1 MIKYFRLLII
11 YLINMVTDQAG
22 EDILAKVARELVA
35 PRKGILAADESTG
48 TMKKRLDAIGV
59 EATPENRSIWREIMV
74 GAQGIEEAISGEI
87 LFDETLRS
95 PLPNGKMIADLLK
108 SKNIHPGIKVDLG
121 VVKINEQG
129 ESFTQGLDKL
139 EARLLEYKN
148 MGATFAKWRAVY
160 KVGEKMPSAVAI
172 TSNSVGLAQYALL
185 CQRVGLVPIVEPE
198 ILVLEGNHDINKSK
212 EVTTVVL
219 KDVFYW
225 LKQFGVQLNGMLLKP
240 NMVLPGK
247 DSQNKS
253 TAEEIARLTV
263 ETLKATVPAEVPG
276 IVFLSGGLTPD
287 QSTEYLKT
295 MNAMHPGLPW
305 QLSYSFGRA
314 LQQEALQAWMG
325 KSENVKAAQDAF
337 MIRAKKVSSARDG
350 K

>member
-1 MIKYFRLLII
+1 
-11 YLINMVTDQAG
+11 MVTDQTG
-22 EDILAKVARELVA
+22 GNVLAKVARELVA

-59 EATPENRSIWREIMV
+59 EATPENRSMWREIMAN
-74 GAQGIEEAISGEI
+74 AQGIEEAISGVI
-87 LFDETLRS
+87 LYDETLRG

-129 ESFTQGLDKL
+129 ETFTQGLDKL
-139 EARLLEYKN
+139 SDKLLEYKN
-148 MGATFAKWRAVY
+148 MGAAFTKWRAVY
-160 KVGEKMPSAVAI
+160 KVGENMPTTAAI
-172 TSNSVGLAQYALL
+172 AANSIGLAEYALL
-185 CQRVGLVPIVEPE
+185 SQKAGLVPIVEPE
-198 ILVLEGNHDINKSK
+198 VLVLEGSHDINKSK
-212 EVTTVVL
+212 EITLKIL
-219 KDVFYW
+219 KDVFVW
-225 LKQFGVQLNGMLLKP
+225 LKEFGVQLDGMLLKP

-247 DSQNKS
+247 DSQKKS
-253 TAEEIARLTV
+253 TAEEIAQLTV
-263 ETLKATVPAEVPG
+263 EVLKATVPTEVPG

-295 MNAMHPGLPW
+295 MNAKYPGLPW

-314 LQQEALQAWMG
+314 LQQEALQVWMG
-325 KSENVKAAQDAF
+325 KPENVKATQDAF
-337 MIRAKKVSSARDG
+337 MVRARKVSQSRDG

>member
-1 MIKYFRLLII
+1 MI
-11 YLINMVTDQAG
+11 TDQADG
-22 EDILAKVARELVA
+22 NVLSKIAHELVA

-59 EATPENRSIWREIMV
+59 EATPENRSMWREIMAE
-74 GAQGIEEAISGEI
+74 AQGIEEAISGVI
-87 LFDETLRS
+87 LFDETLRQ

-108 SKNIHPGIKVDLG
+108 SKNIHPGIKVDAG

-139 EARLLEYKN
+139 GERLLECKSL
-148 MGATFAKWRAVY
+148 GAAFAKWRAVY
-160 KVGEKMPSAVAI
+160 KVGDNMPSTAAVAA
-172 TSNSVGLAQYALL
+172 NSIGLAEYALL
-185 CQRVGLVPIVEPE
+185 SQKAGLVPIVEPE
-198 ILVLEGNHDINKSK
+198 ILVLEGSHDINKSK
-212 EVTTVVL
+212 EETLKVL

-225 LKQFGVQLNGMLLKP
+225 LKEFGILFSGMLLKP

-263 ETLKATVPAEVPG
+263 ETLKETVPAEVPG

-295 MNAMHPGLPW
+295 MNALYHDLPW
-305 QLSYSFGRA
+305 QLSYSFG
-314 LQQEALQAWMG
+314 
-325 KSENVKAAQDAF
+325 
-337 MIRAKKVSSARDG
+337 
-350 K
+350 

>member
-1 MIKYFRLLII
+1 
-11 YLINMVTDQAG
+11 MVTDQTG

-35 PRKGILAADESTG
+35 PKKGILAADESTG

-59 EATPENRSIWREIMV
+59 EATPTNRAMWREIMA
-74 GAQGIEEAISGEI
+74 GAQGVEEVISGEI
-87 LFDETLRS
+87 LFDETLRT
-95 PLPNGKMIADLLK
+95 PLPNGKMISDILK

-121 VVKINEQG
+121 VVKINVAG
-129 ESFTQGLDKL
+129 ETFTQGLDKL
-139 EARLLEYKN
+139 EERLLEYKN

-160 KVGEKMPSAVAI
+160 KVSESLPSTVAI
-172 TSNSVGLAQYALL
+172 TVNSIGLAQYALL
-185 CQRVGLVPIVEPE
+185 CQRIGLVPIVEPE
-198 ILVLEGNHDINKSK
+198 ILVLEGSHDINKSK
-212 EVTTVVL
+212 EVTLQVL

-225 LKQFGVQLNGMLLKP
+225 LKQFGIQLNGMLLKS

-263 ETLKATVPAEVPG
+263 ETLKATVPTEVPG

-295 MNAMHPGLPW
+295 MNANYPGLPW

-314 LQQEALQAWMG
+314 LQQEGLQAWVG
-325 KSENVKAAQDAF
+325 KTENIKAAQDTF
-337 MIRAKKVSSARDG
+337 MARARKVSNARDG
-350 K
+350 V

>member
-1 MIKYFRLLII
+1 
-11 YLINMVTDQAG
+11 MVTDQIG
-22 EDILAKVARELVA
+22 ENVLAKVARELVA

-59 EATPENRSIWREIMV
+59 EATPENRSMWREIMA

-139 EARLLEYKN
+139 EERLTEYKK
-148 MGATFAKWRAVY
+148 MGAAFTKWRAVY
-160 KVGEKMPSAVAI
+160 KVGEKIPSTAAVTA
-172 TSNSVGLAQYALL
+172 NSIGLAQYALL
-185 CQRVGLVPIVEPE
+185 SQRVGLVPIVEPE
-198 ILVLEGNHDINKSK
+198 VLVLDGSHDINKSLQ
-212 EVTTVVL
+212 VTNLVL

-295 MNAMHPGLPW
+295 MNAMFKDLSW

-314 LQQEALQAWMG
+314 LQQEALQSWTG

-337 MIRAKKVSSARDG
+337 MVRARKVSQARDG

>member
-1 MIKYFRLLII
+1 
-11 YLINMVTDQAG
+11 MVTDQTG
-22 EDILAKVARELVA
+22 ENILAKVARELVA

-59 EATPENRSIWREIMV
+59 EATPENRSMWREIMA
-74 GAQGIEEAISGEI
+74 GAQGIEEAISGVI
-87 LFDETLRS
+87 LFDETLRQ

-129 ESFTQGLDKL
+129 ETFTQGLDKL
-139 EARLLEYKN
+139 EERLLEYKK
-148 MGATFAKWRAVY
+148 MGSAFAKWRAVY
-160 KVGEKMPSAVAI
+160 KVGEKMPSTTAI
-172 TSNSVGLAQYALL
+172 MANSIGLAQYALL
-185 CQRVGLVPIVEPE
+185 SQRAGLVPIVEPE
-198 ILVLEGNHDINKSK
+198 ILVLEGSHDINKSK
-212 EVTTVVL
+212 EVTLQVL

-225 LKQFGVQLNGMLLKP
+225 LKQFSVQLDGILLKP

-247 DSQNKS
+247 ESQNKS
-253 TAEEIARLTV
+253 SSEEIARLTV
-263 ETLKATVPAEVPG
+263 ETLKETVPTDVPG

-295 MNAMHPGLPW
+295 MNALYPGLPW

-314 LQQEALQAWMG
+314 LQQEALQAWIG
-325 KSENVKAAQDAF
+325 KPENIKATQDVF
-337 MIRAKKVSSARDG
+337 MVRAKKVSQARDG

>member
-1 MIKYFRLLII
+1 M
-11 YLINMVTDQAG
+11 
-22 EDILAKVARELVA
+22 
-35 PRKGILAADESTG
+35 
-48 TMKKRLDAIGV
+48 
-59 EATPENRSIWREIMV
+59 
-74 GAQGIEEAISGEI
+74 
-87 LFDETLRS
+87 
-95 PLPNGKMIADLLK
+95 
-108 SKNIHPGIKVDLG
+108 
-121 VVKINEQG
+121 VKINEQG

-139 EARLLEYKN
+139 GERLLEYKN

-160 KVGEKMPSAVAI
+160 KVGEKMPSTAAIVA
-172 TSNSVGLAQYALL
+172 NSIGLAEYTLL
-185 CQRVGLVPIVEPE
+185 SQRAGLVPIVEPE
-198 ILVLEGNHDINKSK
+198 LLVLEGNHDINKSK
-212 EVTTVVL
+212 EVTTMVL

-225 LKQFGVQLNGMLLKP
+225 LKEFGVLFSGMLLKP

-247 DSQNKS
+247 DSQKKS
-253 TAEEIARLTV
+253 AAEEIARLTV

-295 MNAMHPGLPW
+295 MNAMYPGLPW

-325 KSENVKAAQDAF
+325 KPENVKAAQDVF
-337 MIRAKKVSSARDG
+337 MVRARKVSRARDG

>member
-1 MIKYFRLLII
+1 
-11 YLINMVTDQAG
+11 MVTDQTG
-22 EDILAKVARELVA
+22 ENILAKVARELVA
-35 PRKGILAADESTG
+35 PKKGILAADESSG

-59 EATPENRSIWREIMV
+59 EATPENRSMWREIMAN
-74 GAQGIEEAISGEI
+74 AQGIEEVISGVI
-87 LFDETLRS
+87 LFDETLRL
-95 PLPNGKMIADLLK
+95 PLPNGKMIANLLK

-121 VVKINEQG
+121 VVKFNEQG

-139 EARLLEYKN
+139 EERLLEYKN

-160 KVGEKMPSAVAI
+160 KVGEKMPSTVAV

-198 ILVLEGNHDINKSK
+198 ILVLEGSHDINKSK

-225 LKQFGVQLNGMLLKP
+225 LKQFGVKLNGMLLKP

-247 DSQNKS
+247 ESQNKS

-295 MNAMHPGLPW
+295 MNAVYPGLPW

-314 LQQEALQAWMG
+314 LQQEALLAWMG
-325 KSENVKAAQDAF
+325 KPENIKAAQDTF
-337 MIRAKKVSSARDG
+337 MVRAKKVSQARDG

>member
-1 MIKYFRLLII
+1 MATDK
-11 YLINMVTDQAG
+11 ING
-22 EDILAKVARELVA
+22 DILAKVARELVA
-35 PRKGILAADESTG
+35 PKKGILAADESTG
-48 TMKKRLDAIGV
+48 TMKKRLDSIGV
-59 EATPENRSIWREIMV
+59 EATLENRSVWREIMV
-74 GAQGIEEAISGEI
+74 GSQGIEEAISGMI
-87 LFDETLRS
+87 LFDETLKQ

-129 ESFTQGLDKL
+129 ETFTQGLDKL
-139 EARLLEYKN
+139 EERLVEYKKI
-148 MGATFAKWRAVY
+148 GAAFAKWRAVY
-160 KVGEKMPSAVAI
+160 KVGEKMPSVAAVMA
-172 TSNSVGLAQYALL
+172 NSIGLAEYALI
-185 CQRVGLVPIVEPE
+185 CQKVGLVPIVEPE
-198 ILVLEGNHDINKSK
+198 VLVLEGGYDINKSRQ
-212 EVTTVVL
+212 VTNLVL

-225 LKQFGVQLNGMLLKP
+225 LEKFGVRLNKMLLKP

-247 DSQNKS
+247 DSQKKS

-263 ETLKATVPAEVPG
+263 ETFKATVPAEVPG

-295 MNAMHPGLPW
+295 MNAMYSDLSW

-325 KSENVKAAQDAF
+325 KAENVKAAQDTF
-337 MIRAKKVSSARDG
+337 MVRARKVSNAREG

>member
-1 MIKYFRLLII
+1 
-11 YLINMVTDQAG
+11 MVTDQTG
-22 EDILAKVARELVA
+22 GNILAKVARELVA
-35 PRKGILAADESTG
+35 PQKGILAADESTG
-48 TMKKRLDAIGV
+48 TMKKRLDAIRV
-59 EATPENRSIWREIMV
+59 EATPENRSMWREIIA
-74 GAQGIEEAISGEI
+74 GSQGIEKAISGEI
-87 LFDETLRS
+87 LFDETLRT
-95 PLPNGKMIADLLK
+95 PLPNGNMIADLLK

-129 ESFTQGLDKL
+129 ETFTQGLDKL
-139 EARLLEYKN
+139 GEKLLEYKN
-148 MGATFAKWRAVY
+148 MGADFTKWRAVY
-160 KVGEKMPSAVAI
+160 KVGEKMPSTAAVTA
-172 TSNSVGLAQYALL
+172 NSIGLAEYALL
-185 CQRVGLVPIVEPE
+185 SQRAGLVPIVEPE

-212 EVTTVVL
+212 KVTQQVL

-225 LKQFGVQLNGMLLKP
+225 LKEFGVQLDGMLLKP

-247 DSQNKS
+247 DSQKKA
-253 TAEEIARLTV
+253 TTEEIARLTV

-295 MNAMHPGLPW
+295 MNTMYPGLPW

-314 LQQEALQAWMG
+314 LQQEALQVWMG
-325 KSENVKAAQDAF
+325 KPENVKAAQDAF
-337 MIRAKKVSSARDG
+337 MVRAKKVSQARNG

>member
-1 MIKYFRLLII
+1 
-11 YLINMVTDQAG
+11 MVTDQAG
-22 EDILAKVARELVA
+22 KDILAKVARELVA

-59 EATPENRSIWREIMV
+59 EATPENRSMWREIMA

-95 PLPNGKMIADLLK
+95 PLPNGKMIVDLLK

-129 ESFTQGLDKL
+129 ETFTQGLDKL
-139 EARLLEYKN
+139 EERLMEYKK
-148 MGATFAKWRAVY
+148 MGTTFAKWRAVY
-160 KVGEKMPSAVAI
+160 KIGEKMPSTVAV
-172 TSNSVGLAQYALL
+172 TSNSIGLAQYALL

-198 ILVLEGNHDINKSK
+198 ILVLEGSHDINKSK
-212 EVTTVVL
+212 EVTMMVL

-247 DSQNKS
+247 ESQNKS
-253 TAEEIARLTV
+253 SAEEIARLTV
-263 ETLKATVPAEVPG
+263 ETLKATVPEEVPG

-295 MNAMHPGLPW
+295 MNAMYPSLPW

-314 LQQEALQAWMG
+314 LQQEALQVWMG

-337 MIRAKKVSSARDG
+337 MVRAKKVSNARNG
-350 K
+350 I